1 MAKSRYLAELKGKV
15 LGERVLVQRL
25 IKYKGQKK
33 VFLWLPWH
41 KTDVLIC
48 KSVTADDANFEGVDG
63 LEL

>member
-33 VFLWLPWH
+33 VFL
-41 KTDVLIC
+41 
-48 KSVTADDANFEGVDG
+48 
-63 LEL
+63 